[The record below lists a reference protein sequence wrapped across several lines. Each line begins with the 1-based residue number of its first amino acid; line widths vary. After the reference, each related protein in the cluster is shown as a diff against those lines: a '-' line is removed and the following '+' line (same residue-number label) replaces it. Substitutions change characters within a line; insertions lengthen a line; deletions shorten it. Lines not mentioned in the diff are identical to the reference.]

1 MWIEKK
7 KYNIIK
13 YILTRLY
20 IVRLIRRIYVMSG
33 YMSLSSVTFFVPLEE
48 INGYVASWWGKATLA
63 VPARVST

>member
-48 INGYVASWWGKATLA
+48 INGYVAS
-63 VPARVST
+63 